1 MTTEEE
7 EKGLEKSGINKQDIR
22 WGVDTYRQISE
33 AGARLGEKIIDMQ
46 IEQKKAERDIETVR
60 KASEVEIKKIDERHR
75 TIRGYL
81 GEKLAQSRARMN
93 EEFKVIDQ
101 GLAEHNDMLVV
112 RGLNSLD
119 KLSEENPVDELAEI
133 EKLL

>member
-1 MTTEEE
+1 MAIDEEQEQGNYLQKFEQTT
-7 EKGLEKSGINKQDIR
+7 GISKQDIQR
-22 WGVDTYRQISE
+22 GVELS
-33 AGARLGEKIIDMQ
+33 EKIVDLQ
-46 IEQKKAERDIETVR
+46 VEHVKAVRDIEVTR
-60 KASEVEIKKIDERHR
+60 EASKVEIKKIDERHK

-112 RGLNSLD
+112 KGLNSLD